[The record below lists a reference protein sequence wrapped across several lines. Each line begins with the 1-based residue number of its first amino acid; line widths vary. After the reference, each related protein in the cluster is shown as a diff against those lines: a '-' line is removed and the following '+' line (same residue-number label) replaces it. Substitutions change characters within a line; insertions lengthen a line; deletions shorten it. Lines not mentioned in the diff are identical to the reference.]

1 MYGNGSVYSR
11 PESKFL
17 WIDYWVDGKHYRES
31 SGTTDQKEARRLL
44 DRRIAEKMS
53 HQVGLSV
60 FIGPQNTPLNHLL
73 DLLLEDYRVRGRKSL
88 PETSYRLAAIRVHL
102 GECTVG
108 EITTAK
114 LRWYVARRM
123 DEGRKNATINREL
136 AAIRRAMYLRKAEYS
151 VREIP
156 EFPMLPEHNVR
167 RGFFELP
174 DAERVIGYLPDYL
187 QDLAR
192 FAYRSGWR
200 RGDVTSL
207 TWEQVDIAEKVVM
220 VEHTK
225 EDRPRVLALEGELWA
240 IIERRLAEKDGPYIF
255 HRYGQRIQTFR
266 KAWATACAAAGMSG
280 RRFHDFRRS
289 TVRNLTRA
297 GVPDKI
303 AMDMTGHKTRSI
315 FDRYN
320 ITSTSD
326 LREAA
331 RKMEQYLAEPPQE
344 PPQLNGHVMQV
355 IEK

>member
-1 MYGNGSVYSR
+1 
-11 PESKFL
+11 
-17 WIDYWVDGKHYRES
+17 
-31 SGTTDQKEARRLL
+31 
-44 DRRIAEKMS
+44 
-53 HQVGLSV
+53 
-60 FIGPQNTPLNHLL
+60 
-73 DLLLEDYRVRGRKSL
+73 
-88 PETSYRLAAIRVHL
+88 
-102 GECTVG
+102 
-108 EITTAK
+108 
-114 LRWYVARRM
+114 M

-136 AAIRRAMYLRKAEYS
+136 AAIRRAMHLGRAEHS
-151 VREIP
+151 VRDIP
-156 EFPMLPEHNVR
+156 EFPTLPEYNVR
-167 RGFFELP
+167 RGFFGLS
-174 DAERVIGYLPDYL
+174 DAERVIRYLPNYL
-187 QDLAR
+187 QDLTR

-207 TWEQVDIAEKVVM
+207 MWEQVDSAEKVIVI
-220 VEHTK
+220 EHTK

-266 KAWATACAAAGMSG
+266 KAWATACEAAGMRG

-331 RKMEQYLAEPPQE
+331 RRMDQYLAQPPQK
-344 PPQLNGHVMQV
+344 PPQQHGSHPASA
-355 IEK
+355 